1 MTGILI
7 AAAILIIAIII
18 LAVMHQAKIDVQKDM
33 EMRKFWERQDYA
45 DRVINQCFQIES
57 E

>member
-57 E
+57 K